1 MRILSATTG
10 QATPRSHLV
19 SFGGHVVLVALAMI
33 LPTLGLLPE
42 PKTEFEVQFV
52 RLKGGGEMLPG
63 WVKPTPAPPDEAL
76 EPDNKPQEQPKPVE
90 EKPKPAEPKPAPVEQ
105 EKPAPAPAEAAEEKP
120 EPREQTPAAT
130 GDPAAS
136 EQATEESATGTEAE
150 STAPS
155 SEGETGAGVGAK
167 PGPEGPG
174 IGATS
179 DLEFTGANA
188 YLSRIE
194 AEVQRRFNFRGQA
207 TGKVAEYHFTLDK
220 KGELHDLV
228 LMVSSGVPSLD
239 LAARSAL
246 TRANFPPLPGSFP
259 SDRLGITYK
268 FHGDGSR

>member
-19 SFGGHVVLVALAMI
+19 SFGGHVVLVALALI

-42 PKTEFEVQFV
+42 PKTEFEVEFV

-63 WVKPTPAPPDEAL
+63 WVKPTPAPPDESL
-76 EPDNKPQEQPKPVE
+76 EPDNKPLEQPKPVE
-90 EKPKPAEPKPAPVEQ
+90 EKPKPAEPEPAAVEQ
-105 EKPAPAPAEAAEEKP
+105 EKPAPAPSQPVEEKP
-120 EPREQTPAAT
+120 KPREETPAAT
-130 GDPAAS
+130 GNASPA
-136 EQATEESATGTEAE
+136 EETTEESVADTETG
-150 STAPS
+150 STAPAT
-155 SEGETGAGVGAK
+155 EGETGAGVGAK

-174 IGATS
+174 MGATS

-194 AEVQRRFNFRGQA
+194 AEVQRRFNFRGKA
-207 TGKVAEYHFTLDK
+207 SGKVAEYHFTLDK